1 MHAFAALGYGKRLS
15 PCRRDQIQLADLLV
29 LLSRGFALAA
39 CAFAIGHKR
48 NPAAIGRPF
57 WLAVVAGPRELS
69 QVAARVQPQI
79 FSEDA
84 LVPVGA
90 FRADDNRVA
99 VRRNSRRVDID

>member
-1 MHAFAALGYGKRLS
+1 MHGFAALGYGKRLS
-15 PCRRDQIQLADLLV
+15 PGRRDQIQLADLLF
-29 LLSRGFALAA
+29 LLARGFALTASA
-39 CAFAIGHKR
+39 LAIRKKR
-48 NPAAIGRPF
+48 NPPSIGRPF
-57 WLAVVAGPRELS
+57 RLAVVPGPRELS